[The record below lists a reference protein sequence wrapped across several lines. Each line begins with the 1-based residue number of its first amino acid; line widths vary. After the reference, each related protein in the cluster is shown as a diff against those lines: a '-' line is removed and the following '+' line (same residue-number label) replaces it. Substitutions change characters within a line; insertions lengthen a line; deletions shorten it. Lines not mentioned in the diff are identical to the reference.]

1 MELLTYWK
9 VIWRRLWLIVLI
21 VGVVALYVGYEYYHL
36 HKTPGALKAYSSTVT
51 IQVGLQP
58 IDPQDL
64 SSADMVTV
72 SESLADALTTGP
84 ILSSSTFDT
93 RVAQQVQSDT
103 SQITQKYGAN
113 PDLGSI
119 NAGGI
124 GGAITAQR
132 AHSLVSI
139 TVNWSTPPGA
149 WAISNAVGEVL
160 STSVCTY
167 LNYDIPQGNSCSAAN
182 NAGQPI
188 VTAKLI
194 SAASDPVEI
203 PGPSSS
209 KVTLYI
215 LMLLV
220 ALIVAIALAFL
231 LDYFDDRIRSK
242 DDAVQLLQ
250 LPVYG
255 IVPRPP
261 APGNTSTRKDTG
273 RDRDSFS
280 TSGNSTSASSP
291 SASSKT
297 L

>member
-9 VIWRRLWLIVLI
+9 IIWRRLWLIVLI

-36 HKTPGALKAYSSTVT
+36 YKTPGALKAYSSNVI

-93 RVAQQVQSDT
+93 QVAQQVQSDM

-113 PDLGSI
+113 PNLGTI
-119 NAGGI
+119 DAGGI
-124 GGAITAQR
+124 GGAISAQR
-132 AHSLVSI
+132 AHSLVTI
-139 TVNWSTPPGA
+139 TTNWGTAPGA

-160 STSVCTY
+160 SNNVCTY
-167 LNYDIPQGNSCSAAN
+167 LNYDVPQGSSCSVAN

-188 VTAKLI
+188 VTAKLM
-194 SAASDPVEI
+194 SAASDPSQV
-203 PGPSSS
+203 PGTSSS
-209 KVTLYI
+209 KVTLYAI
-215 LMLLV
+215 MLLV

-242 DDAVQLLQ
+242 DDAAQLLQ

-255 IVPRPP
+255 TVPRPP
-261 APGNTSTRKDTG
+261 VPDNTGSHKG
-273 RDRDSFS
+273 RDSF
-280 TSGNSTSASSP
+280 SP
-291 SASSKT
+291 SASSKNEHSQNN
-297 L
+297 LPV

>member
-21 VGVVALYVGYEYYHL
+21 VGVIALYVGYEYYHL
-36 HKTPGALKAYSSTVT
+36 YKTPGALKAYSSNVT

-58 IDPQDL
+58 IDPQVL

-93 RVAQQVQSDT
+93 QVNQQIQSDM
-103 SQITQKYGAN
+103 SQITQKYGSN
-113 PDLGSI
+113 PNLGSI
-119 NAGGI
+119 NAGAI
-124 GGAITAQR
+124 GGAISAQR
-132 AHSLVSI
+132 AHTLVTI
-139 TVNWSTPPGA
+139 TTNWGTAPGA

-160 STSVCTY
+160 STNICTY
-167 LNYDIPQGNSCSAAN
+167 LNYDIPQGNSCSATN
-182 NAGQPI
+182 NAGQPL

-194 SAASDPVEI
+194 SAASDPALI

-209 KVTLYI
+209 KVTLYAI
-215 LMLLV
+215 MLLV
-220 ALIVAIALAFL
+220 ALIIAIALAFL

-242 DDAVQLLQ
+242 DDAAQLLQ

-261 APGNTSTRKDTG
+261 APGNAEVRRG
-273 RDRDSFS
+273 RDSFS
-280 TSGNSTSASSP
+280 PSTPA
-291 SASSKT
+291 KT
-297 L
+297 V

>member
-1 MELLTYWK
+1 MELLTYWRI
-9 VIWRRLWLIVLI
+9 IWRRFWLIVLI
-21 VGVVALYVGYEYYHL
+21 VGVVSLYVGYEYYHL
-36 HKTPGALKAYSSTVT
+36 HKTPGALKAYSSNVT
-51 IQVGLQP
+51 IQVGLRP

-64 SSADMVTV
+64 SSSDMVTV

-93 RVAQQVQSDT
+93 RVSRQIQSDT
-103 SQITQKYGAN
+103 GQITQKYGAN
-113 PDLGSI
+113 PDLGGI
-119 NAGGI
+119 NATGI

-132 AHSLVSI
+132 VHALVTI
-139 TVNWSTPPGA
+139 TVNWSTAPGA
-149 WAISNAVGEVL
+149 WAISNAVGEIL
-160 STSVCTY
+160 STNVCAY
-167 LNYDIPQGNSCSAAN
+167 LNYDIPQGNSCSATA

-194 SAASDPVEI
+194 SAASDPVQI

-215 LMLLV
+215 IMLLV

-255 IVPRPP
+255 TVPRPP
-261 APGNTSTRKDTG
+261 SPGNTRN
-273 RDRDSFS
+273 RRDSFS
-280 TSGNSTSASSP
+280 TSASNP
-291 SASSKT
+291 SASSKNEHSHNN
-297 L
+297 LPV

>member
-1 MELLTYWK
+1 MELLTYWN
-9 VIWRRLWLIVLI
+9 VIWRRFWLIVLI

-36 HKTPGALKAYSSTVT
+36 YKTPGALKAYSSNVT

-58 IDPQDL
+58 IDPQEL

-72 SESLADALTTGP
+72 SESLADALATGP

-93 RVAQQVQSDT
+93 QVNQQIQSDM

-113 PDLGSI
+113 PNLGGI

-124 GGAITAQR
+124 GGAISAQR
-132 AHSLVSI
+132 AHTLVTI
-139 TVNWSTPPGA
+139 TTNWSTAPGA

-160 STSVCTY
+160 STNICTY
-167 LNYDIPQGNSCSAAN
+167 LNYDIPQGSSCSAAN
-182 NAGQPI
+182 NAGQPL

-194 SAASDPVEI
+194 SAASDPALV

-209 KVTLYI
+209 KVTLYVI
-215 LMLLV
+215 MLLV

-242 DDAVQLLQ
+242 DDVAQLLQ

-255 IVPRPP
+255 TVPRPP
-261 APGNTSTRKDTG
+261 VPGNTGTG
-273 RDRDSFS
+273 KGKGRDSF
-280 TSGNSTSASSP
+280 SP

>member
-9 VIWRRLWLIVLI
+9 IIWRRLWLIVLI

-36 HKTPGALKAYSSTVT
+36 YKTPGALKAYSSNV
-51 IQVGLQP
+51 IVQVGLQP

-93 RVAQQVQSDT
+93 QVAQQVQSDM

-113 PDLGSI
+113 PNLGNI
-119 NAGGI
+119 DAGGI
-124 GGAITAQR
+124 GGAISAQR
-132 AHSLVSI
+132 AHSLVTI
-139 TVNWSTPPGA
+139 TTNWGTVPGA

-160 STSVCTY
+160 SANACTY
-167 LNYDIPQGNSCSAAN
+167 LNYDVPQGSSCSAAN

-188 VTAKLI
+188 VTAKLM
-194 SAASDPVEI
+194 SAASDPSQV
-203 PGPSSS
+203 PGASSS
-209 KVTLYI
+209 KVTLYAI
-215 LMLLV
+215 MLLV

-242 DDAVQLLQ
+242 DDAAQLLQ

-255 IVPRPP
+255 TVPRPP
-261 APGNTSTRKDTG
+261 VPGSTGTRSS
-273 RDRDSFS
+273 RDNF
-280 TSGNSTSASSP
+280 STSASSP
-291 SASSKT
+291 SASSKNEHSQNN
-297 L
+297 LPV

>member
-36 HKTPGALKAYSSTVT
+36 HKTPGALTAYSSNVT

-58 IDPQDL
+58 IDPQVL

-93 RVAQQVQSDT
+93 QVNQQIQADM

-113 PDLGSI
+113 PNLGGI
-119 NAGGI
+119 NAGAI
-124 GGAITAQR
+124 GGAISAQR
-132 AHSLVSI
+132 AHSLVTI
-139 TVNWSTPPGA
+139 TTNWSTTPGA

-160 STSVCTY
+160 STNICTY
-167 LNYDIPQGNSCSAAN
+167 LNYDIPQGSSCSATN
-182 NAGQPI
+182 NAGQPL
-188 VTAKLI
+188 VTAKLV
-194 SAASDPVEI
+194 SAASDPAQI
-203 PGPSSS
+203 PGPSAS
-209 KVTLYI
+209 KATQYI
-215 LMLLV
+215 IMLLV

-242 DDAVQLLQ
+242 DDAAQLLQ
-250 LPVYG
+250 LPVFG
-255 IVPRPP
+255 TVPRPP
-261 APGNTSTRKDTG
+261 TPGSTRN
-273 RDRDSFS
+273 RRDSFS
-280 TSGNSTSASSP
+280 PSAGSP
-291 SASSKT
+291 SAPSKNEHSQNN
-297 L
+297 LPV